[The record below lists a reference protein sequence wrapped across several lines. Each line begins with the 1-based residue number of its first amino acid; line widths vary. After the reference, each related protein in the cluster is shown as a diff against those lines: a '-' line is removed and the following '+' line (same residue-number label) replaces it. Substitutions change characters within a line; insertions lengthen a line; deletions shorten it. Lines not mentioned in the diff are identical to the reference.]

1 MRSGIVPNI
10 RLVAVAL
17 LSLCLSS
24 VHAAPKYVDNTAL
37 AKVLSNVKP
46 GSVDAKAPLQLP
58 VITWGGDIATILA
71 NGGKS
76 RTAGSSIF
84 GQLGL
89 DYRIEREDVFA
100 NQVRNYLEGKTPF
113 LRGTM
118 GMLSM
123 AADVLNKDPA
133 TRPVIIY
140 QMTWSTGGDA
150 LVAKSGISSAA
161 DLRGKTIALQAYG
174 PHVDYMTKILGDA
187 GLSVND
193 VKLKWLPDL
202 AGTENSPMFALQ
214 ESDVDAAFVIVPDAM
229 VLTSGGTVGTGAED
243 SVRGAKILL
252 STRTASRII
261 ADVYAVRHDY
271 YESHKSEI
279 EKLVQGL
286 ISAQKELKTRMRGAM
301 TGAADRE
308 LLASAGQILLD
319 SKQAV
324 ADVKGLYADCEF
336 VGAGGNEDFFNNSNY
351 PRSMEILS
359 AEIQSS
365 FIDLGLIAKK
375 HAFTTTGISYGKG
388 GAGAGTNRFDQEKV
402 AGVIAK
408 KRQQGTLGEGELFS
422 FEIFF
427 EPNQNEFSADLYED
441 SFKKVLDYA
450 ATYGG
455 ALITVEGHSDPLGY
469 LRQKS
474 KGATELLLGRIKQS
488 AKNLSLT
495 RTIAVRD
502 SLIDYS
508 RSSGI
513 ELDQS
518 QFAVIG
524 HGIAKPKSGSCG
536 DDPCAPKT
544 EKEWRDNMRVQFR
557 IIQVEA
563 ESSVFS
569 PLVQ

>member
-1 MRSGIVPNI
+1 MQTGIAIKV
-10 RLVAVAL
+10 RFL
-17 LSLCLSS
+17 LMMIFTVWVSSLN
-24 VHAAPKYVDNTAL
+24 AAPGYVEKQSVTE
-37 AKVLSNVKP
+37 VLSNTSASAVSTAEP
-46 GSVDAKAPLQLP
+46 WTLP
-58 VITWGGDIATILA
+58 FITWGGDIATILA
-71 NGGKS
+71 NGGTETTN
-76 RTAGSSIF
+76 RNSIF
-84 GQLGL
+84 GRAGL
-89 DYRIEREDVFA
+89 NVRLQREDVFS
-100 NQVRNYLEGKTPF
+100 NQVRNYLKGETPF

-123 AADVLNKDPA
+123 ASEVLNKDPA

-150 LVAKSGISSAA
+150 LVVKGDIANAA
-161 DLRGKTIALQAYG
+161 DLKGKTIALQAFG
-174 PHVDYMTKILGDA
+174 PHVDYMTKILTDA

-193 VKLKWLPDL
+193 VNIKWLPDL
-202 AGTENSPMFALQ
+202 TGTDDSPLMALQ
-214 ESDVDAAFVIVPDAM
+214 DSAVDAVFVIVPDAM
-229 VLTSGGTVGTGAED
+229 VLTSGGTVGTGSED

-261 ADVYAVRHDY
+261 ADVYAVRSDFYQDHQA
-271 YESHKSEI
+271 EVGA
-279 EKLVQGL
+279 LVDGL
-286 ISAQKELKTRMRGAM
+286 IAAQEELKERMRGGM
-301 TGAADRE
+301 SNNADRT
-308 LLASAGQILLD
+308 LLANAGKLLFD
-319 SKQAV
+319 SPQAV

-336 VGAGGNEDFFNNSNY
+336 VGANGNQDFFNNPSY
-351 PRSMEILS
+351 PRSAKNLS
-359 AEIQSS
+359 AETQAS
-365 FIDLGLIAKK
+365 FVELGLISK
-375 HAFTTTGISYGKG
+375 ISEFQQSSADFGSS
-388 GAGAGTNRFDQEKV
+388 GTRNNNRFDQEQV
-402 AGVIAK
+402 ASVIAK
-408 KRQQGTLGEGELFS
+408 KQQQGTLGDGELFS
-422 FEIFF
+422 FNIFF

-441 SFKKVLDYA
+441 AFKKVLDYA

-469 LRQKS
+469 LRQK
-474 KGATELLLGRIKQS
+474 KGGATELVLGRIKQS

-502 SLIDYS
+502 SLIDFS
-508 RSSGI
+508 KSSGI

-524 HGIAKPKSGSCG
+524 HGIAKPQSGTCG

-569 PLVQ
+569 PL